1 MTDKERIETL
11 EREVT
16 QLKTELSKL
25 QSDLADCNSRVI
37 RNIDRCLA
45 ENIAKAQRGRGGR

>member
-1 MTDKERIETL
+1 LTDKERIETL